1 MNSHLP
7 AARYDEK
14 TAWGRGGSLFY
25 GGWRFA
31 EISLEDDSVMWF
43 SDRKGHSE
51 MRAPPWFC
59 SSSSLTLSSPFN
71 LSLPPLHTRF
81 SFAAGRSP
89 NQQLN
94 IPGKNQHQREQ
105 ESCNKLTT
113 EILRY

>member
-51 MRAPPWFC
+51 MRAPPWF
-59 SSSSLTLSSPFN
+59 
-71 LSLPPLHTRF
+71 SLPP
-81 SFAAGRSP
+81 RSHYLP
-89 NQQLN
+89 LS
-94 IPGKNQHQREQ
+94 ISRCLLFTPGSH
-105 ESCNKLTT
+105 L
-113 EILRY
+113 LRVDHPTNS